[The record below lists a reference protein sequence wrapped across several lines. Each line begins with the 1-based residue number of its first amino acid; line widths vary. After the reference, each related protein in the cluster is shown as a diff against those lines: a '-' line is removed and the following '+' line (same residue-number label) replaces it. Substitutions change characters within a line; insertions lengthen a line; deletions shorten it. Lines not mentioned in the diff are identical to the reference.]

1 MAGLIK
7 VELISVYYWRQKVFT
22 HVTSIYGNL
31 QEQEKRLHKKCFQL
45 AQDWFGTLTWPP
57 FHCFGTPRWPPWRHA
72 ETVYFEVEER
82 KGRCCLEVHYGS
94 VLRDESIW
102 CILKNVL
109 SFEAPRHKKW
119 SHLEVQQRIT
129 HFFALFP
136 QSLEPSMNLNIS
148 KLVYFDLAFSLRT
161 ADVFPVV
168 ASLHIFR
175 RERSD
180 DRKYVCCAHASPKQS
195 ILQSDTTCSWA
206 INVKYILNS
215 VDCNLFIIFVE
226 KWNSCHF
233 GLSSNFRRTW
243 DCAMFA
249 CLFHIVNLVTMG
261 TWWDLGRWLPLR
273 AISIKIMFLI
283 SPLC

>member
-1 MAGLIK
+1 M
-7 VELISVYYWRQKVFT
+7 V
-22 HVTSIYGNL
+22 SIYANL
-31 QEQEKRLHKKCFQL
+31 LEQKKCLLKKSFQL
-45 AQDWFGTLTWPP
+45 AQDRFGTLTWPL

-72 ETVYFEVEER
+72 KTVYFEVEER

-102 CILKNVL
+102 CILKNVF

-119 SHLEVQQRIT
+119 SHLEAQQRIT

-148 KLVYFDLAFSLRT
+148 KLVYFDPAFSLRT

-180 DRKYVCCAHASPKQS
+180 DRKYVCCAQASPKQFHFAVWYH
-195 ILQSDTTCSWA
+195 LQLSNKRE
-206 INVKYILNS
+206 I
-215 VDCNLFIIFVE
+215 
-226 KWNSCHF
+226 HF
-233 GLSSNFRRTW
+233 EF
-243 DCAMFA
+243 C
-249 CLFHIVNLVTMG
+249 
-261 TWWDLGRWLPLR
+261 WL
-273 AISIKIMFLI
+273 
-283 SPLC
+283 